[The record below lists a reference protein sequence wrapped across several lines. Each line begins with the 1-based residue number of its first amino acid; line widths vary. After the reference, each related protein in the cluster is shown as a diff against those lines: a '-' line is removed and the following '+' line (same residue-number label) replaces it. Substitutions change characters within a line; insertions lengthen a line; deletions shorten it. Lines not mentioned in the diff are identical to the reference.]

1 LKGGKTMLR
10 FNNGQPALNMTF
22 VGFGQG
28 GCRIV
33 DVFASFK
40 KTDETPYYRT
50 FGLNSNRNDFIELK
64 HIPQNN
70 RISLDLNGFGKDPSE
85 AIDLLKYHEP
95 SKMKIEKLIEE
106 IQDENNDLVVF
117 VAGLGGGTGTSTI
130 VKALDVYIEKHV
142 TPAIDKVLNKM
153 LQTPENRQKFDKL
166 NNDHPEKVKYK
177 LKALDTAYRLNLFK
191 KVGIIV
197 TLPVRADGPNTL
209 RQVNKFTDY
218 LWKKAL
224 NPLNGI
230 AFITFADN
238 QKFYDE
244 FIEHRDVLKV
254 NNYRD
259 YANLQIAEV
268 FHELNLATNMGG
280 TDVTFDA
287 KDFRKVILE
296 GQGCLNVNRLEKS
309 DKEISSERD
318 MYELLSES
326 FKGSLLHA
334 PIVLQE
340 LQDDLLVHQKVHNVG
355 LLSVTNKEL
364 TNISSSYL
372 DEVKDT
378 LASNLLLDGSVFTGH
393 VHLDKTH
400 FKAIAYTFYKTHG
413 LPERLSKGLV
423 EELEEYNQRKGA
435 VKFKADRIMVANDDL
450 GSGINL
456 DFLKDVSIE
465 DSLGLGTDFS
475 FLDEGSSDSLG
486 SNDDLDF
493 LRDLD
498 INELKLK

>member
-1 LKGGKTMLR
+1 MLR
-10 FNNGQPALNMTF
+10 FINEQPALNMTF

-40 KTDETPYYRT
+40 RLDETPYYRT
-50 FGLNSNRNDFIELK
+50 FGLNSNRNDFMELK
-64 HIPQNN
+64 NIPQNN

-85 AIDLLKYHEP
+85 AIDLLKFHEP
-95 SKMKIEKLIEE
+95 SILKFEQLVEN
-106 IQDENNDLVVF
+106 IQDDSNDVVVF

-130 VKALDVYIEKHV
+130 VKALETYIEKHV
-142 TPAIDKVLNKM
+142 TPAIDNVLNKM
-153 LQTPENRQKFDKL
+153 LQTPENRMKFDKL
-166 NNDHPEKVKYK
+166 DNKHPEKLKYQ
-177 LKALDTAYRLNLFK
+177 LKALNTAYRLNLFK
-191 KVGIIV
+191 KIGIIV

-209 RQVNKFTDY
+209 RQVNKFTNY
-218 LWKKAL
+218 LWEKAL
-224 NPLNGI
+224 NPLNGV
-230 AFITFADN
+230 AFLSFPDN
-238 QKFYDE
+238 QKFYDDYMSQ
-244 FIEHRDVLKV
+244 RDGLKAK
-254 NNYRD
+254 NYRD
-259 YANLQIAEV
+259 YANIQIAEV

-280 TDVTFDA
+280 TDVTFDP

-296 GQGCLNVNRLEKS
+296 GDGCLNINRLEKN
-309 DKEISSERD
+309 DKSITGERD

-340 LQDDLLVHQKVHNVG
+340 MQDEEVVHQKVHNVG

-364 TNISSSYL
+364 AGISSSYL

-378 LASNLLLDGSVFTGH
+378 LAGSLLLNGSVFTGH
-393 VHLDKTH
+393 VNLDRTNY
-400 FKAIAYTFYKTHG
+400 KAYAFTFYKTHG

-435 VKFKADRIMVANDDL
+435 VKFKVDRISVASEDL
-450 GSGINL
+450 GSGVDF

-465 DSLGLGTDFS
+465 DSLGSGTDFS
-475 FLDEGSSDSLG
+475 FLKDEPNEEKNKQPAKTGEFDFLDG
-486 SNDDLDF
+486 IDLDDL
-493 LRDLD
+493 
-498 INELKLK
+498 LK